1 MYCCY
6 FFCINLY
13 YMVETEINDIR
24 EQKDF
29 KGISFSK
36 FKKSDVRKEL
46 LNSLINSKI
55 EPVCYWSAELIC
67 AGHYSELWDI
77 ILFFYSKYI
86 HLGNPKLA
94 IYLELRINNF
104 KNIIVN
110 GYVGNEIRMRN
121 NEKIRKLF
129 CEIFCVLCDAKRKH
143 SFDNIKIQK
152 ADFDMTQ
159 MTDRFKAPSIHYAEE
174 IFMKDDPKE
183 IFIAIN
189 ELAYNISIKNVM
201 NSCYWIEWI
210 MDFEIICRLKKEKC
224 KCERRSQIPVDS
236 KNQMDLIWI
245 VWDLFLKESEKQS
258 SIIQKVVNS
267 LLNLFTLKYTSGCQK
282 KRKYILYFV
291 VSILCE
297 KVNFEEEIIRES
309 QKGVLTNVIKKIDSI
324 YKQIKKNEESPGTE
338 YLFKDSK
345 ASQLEKTI
353 EKLEKMET
361 FGETFIPR
369 I

>member
-1 MYCCY
+1 
-6 FFCINLY
+6 
-13 YMVETEINDIR
+13 
-24 EQKDF
+24 
-29 KGISFSK
+29 
-36 FKKSDVRKEL
+36 
-46 LNSLINSKI
+46 
-55 EPVCYWSAELIC
+55 
-67 AGHYSELWDI
+67 
-77 ILFFYSKYI
+77 
-86 HLGNPKLA
+86 
-94 IYLELRINNF
+94 
-104 KNIIVN
+104 
-110 GYVGNEIRMRN
+110 
-121 NEKIRKLF
+121 
-129 CEIFCVLCDAKRKH
+129 
-143 SFDNIKIQK
+143 
-152 ADFDMTQ
+152 
-159 MTDRFKAPSIHYAEE
+159 
-174 IFMKDDPKE
+174 MKDDPKE
-183 IFIAIN
+183 LFIAIN

-245 VWDLFLKESEKQS
+245 VWDLFLKESEKQT

-309 QKGVLTNVIKKIDSI
+309 QKGVLSNVIKKIDSI

-353 EKLEKMET
+353 EKLDKMNT

>member
-1 MYCCY
+1 
-6 FFCINLY
+6 
-13 YMVETEINDIR
+13 MVETEINDVR

-77 ILFFYSKYI
+77 ILFFYSKHI

-104 KNIIVN
+104 KQIISN
-110 GYVGNEIRMRN
+110 GYMGNELRMRN

-129 CEIFCVLCDAKRKH
+129 CEIMCVLCDAKRKH
-143 SFDNIKIQK
+143 SFDNIKIK
-152 ADFDMTQ
+152 REDFDMTQ
-159 MTDRFKAPSIHYAEE
+159 MTDRFKAPNINYAKE
-174 IFMKDDPKE
+174 IFMNDDPKE
-183 IFIAIN
+183 IFISIN
-189 ELAYNISIKNVM
+189 ELSYNIFIKNVI

-210 MDFEIICRLKKEKC
+210 MNFESICKSKKDKI
-224 KCERRSQIPVDS
+224 KCERRTQMPVDS
-236 KNQMDLIWI
+236 KNQMDIIWI
-245 VWDLFLKESEKQS
+245 VWDLFLKESKKQS
-258 SIIQKVVNS
+258 NIIQKVINS
-267 LLNLFTLKYTSGCQK
+267 LLNLFTLKYTFGCQK

-291 VSILCE
+291 ISVLCE
-297 KVNFEEEIIRES
+297 NINFEEEIIRET
-309 QKGVLTNVIKKIDSI
+309 QKEVLTNVIKKIDSI

-338 YLFKDSK
+338 YLFKDTKSIE
-345 ASQLEKTI
+345 LEKTI
-353 EKLEKMET
+353 EKLEKMNT